1 MNAHRLQRA
10 AMKFSSF
17 GNSFSSDA
25 GIVQLMDDLGN
36 ALSVNKSMLM
46 LGGGNPGQIPQVQ
59 ALFRQ
64 RMHEIL
70 DADDQ
75 FEHLIGNYDP
85 PQGESRFIEA
95 LAALL
100 AREYGWPLSAR
111 NIAITNGS
119 QSASFMLFNMLAGHD
134 DTGATRRILLPL
146 TPEYIGYA
154 DQGITPGM
162 FTSNRPAIEHLGDNQ
177 FKYHVD
183 FDKLTVGDDVS
194 AICVSRPTNPT
205 GNVLTDDEV
214 AKLVSLARRH
224 DIPLILDNAYGT
236 PFPHIIFTDATP
248 VWNENIILCMSLSKL
263 GLAGVRTGIVIANEQ
278 IIRALSGINAIVNL
292 TTGGFGAALTVGMV
306 ESGEIISI
314 SRNIVRPFYEDKA
327 DEAVALVRRELA
339 GYTYAIHRPEGA
351 IFLWLWFPE
360 LPISCAELYQRLKQR
375 GVLVIPGH
383 HFFPG
388 LAGDWKHKHECIRVT
403 YSQSADVVER
413 GIAII
418 ADEVKRAYD
427 EG

>member
-1 MNAHRLQRA
+1 ME
-10 AMKFSSF
+10 FSSF
-17 GNSFSSDA
+17 GKRFSSAA

-36 ALSVNKSMLM
+36 ALSVNKNMLM

-59 ALFRQ
+59 ARFRQ
-64 RMHEIL
+64 RMHDIL
-70 DADDQ
+70 NAGDA

-85 PQGESRFIEA
+85 PQGDTRFIEA

-100 AREYGWPLSAR
+100 RREFGWPLGAD

-119 QSASFMLFNMLAGHD
+119 QSASFMLFNMIAGHD
-134 DTGATRRILLPL
+134 DSGSARRILLPL

-154 DQGITPGM
+154 DQGVTSDM
-162 FTSNRPAIEHLGDNQ
+162 FTANRPAIEHLDDHL

-183 FDKLTVGDDVS
+183 FDKLDVGDDIS

-214 AKLVSLARRH
+214 AKLMALTRRH

-236 PFPHIIFTDATP
+236 PFPHIIFTRATP
-248 VWNENIILCMSLSKL
+248 VWDDNVILCMSLSKL
-263 GLAGVRTGIVIANEQ
+263 GLPGVRTGIVIANEQ
-278 IIRALSGINAIVNL
+278 VIRALASINAIVNL
-292 TTGGFGAALTVGMV
+292 TTGGFGTALTVDMI

-314 SRNIVRPFYEDKA
+314 SNNIIRPFYQDKA
-327 DEAVALVRRELA
+327 NHAVDLVRRELA
-339 GYTYAIHRPEGA
+339 GYPFAIHRPEGA
-351 IFLWLWFPE
+351 IFLWLWFPN
-360 LPISCAELYQRLKQR
+360 LPIGAAELYQRLKKR

-383 HFFPG
+383 YFFPG
-388 LAGDWKHKHECIRVT
+388 LADDWKHKHECIRVT
-403 YSQSADVVER
+403 YSQTAEVVEK

-427 EG
+427 GD